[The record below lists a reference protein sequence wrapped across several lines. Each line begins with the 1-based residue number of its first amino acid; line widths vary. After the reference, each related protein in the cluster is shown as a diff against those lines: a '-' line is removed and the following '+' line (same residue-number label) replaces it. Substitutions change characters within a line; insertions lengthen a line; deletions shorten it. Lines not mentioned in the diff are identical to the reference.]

1 MRVII
6 DTNIWLS
13 SLLSKIVNNKVEQI
27 ISNHEII
34 LLTSS
39 ELLMELSDV
48 MSRPKFEKYFSPKI
62 AQEVLTL
69 ILERSE
75 NIEIKSQLEL
85 CRDPNDNFLLS
96 ICVDGNADFLI
107 TGDKD
112 LLVLTSVEK
121 TKIVDLTY
129 FAENHLL

>member
-1 MRVII
+1 MRVLI
-6 DTNIWLS
+6 DTNVWLS
-13 SLLSKIVNNKVEQI
+13 SLLSRSVNQKVEKI
-27 ISNHEII
+27 ISNPEIT
-34 LLTSS
+34 LLTSP
-39 ELLMELSDV
+39 ELMAELTEV
-48 MSRPKFEKYFSPKI
+48 MARPKFEKYFSKDL
-62 AQEVLTL
+62 ADKVLAL
-69 ILERSE
+69 IIDRAD
-75 NIEIKSQLEL
+75 NITIQSQLEL

-112 LLVLTSVEK
+112 LLVLASVEK